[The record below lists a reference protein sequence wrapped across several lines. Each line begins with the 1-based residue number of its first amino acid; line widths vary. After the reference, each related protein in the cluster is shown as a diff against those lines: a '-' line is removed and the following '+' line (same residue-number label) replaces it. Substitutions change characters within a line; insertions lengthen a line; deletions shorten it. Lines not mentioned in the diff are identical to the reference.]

1 MGSRDGQR
9 PDRVPVSLSNPAS
22 SRRHGRP
29 SWKTTNRRRKKRRR
43 WKPKRKKL
51 GAQVKGEVRPGPGR
65 PGRTEPWVS
74 PVPTPSQMRSR
85 RRAAAVRRRA
95 ARTSALAARVNGKR
109 VTGTRRVTR
118 VAVVRMKAVRMK
130 PGLLGTKKRS
140 LAVTPIQ
147 RMMLTLMMRTDRPMV
162 AVTMTRTAAVMG
174 VAREAAARAGAAAPA
189 LSPVAAST
197 LHRRMAVKPQFL
209 ILVMQTATVTEP

>member
-1 MGSRDGQR
+1 
-9 PDRVPVSLSNPAS
+9 
-22 SRRHGRP
+22 
-29 SWKTTNRRRKKRRR
+29 
-43 WKPKRKKL
+43 
-51 GAQVKGEVRPGPGR
+51 
-65 PGRTEPWVS
+65 
-74 PVPTPSQMRSR
+74 
-85 RRAAAVRRRA
+85 
-95 ARTSALAARVNGKR
+95 
-109 VTGTRRVTR
+109 
-118 VAVVRMKAVRMK
+118 MK